1 MKNIIEDLGGV
12 FDSDDGN
19 EKPKKQQNPNE
30 KIEIYP
36 PTYNKVPIGGDNVWT
51 VYLQFDD
58 DTPIPFAFVPNGQDM
73 RIKFNEPELSNPGD
87 KAPALIFTDTR
98 TNKRLRL
105 FAKKIS

>member
-1 MKNIIEDLGGV
+1 MKNIIEDLGGI
-12 FDSDDGN
+12 FDSGGDEKNKRN
-19 EKPKKQQNPNE
+19 EINPNE

-36 PTYNKVPIGGDNVWT
+36 PTYNKIPNEGDNVWT

-58 DTPIPFAFVPNGQDM
+58 DTPIPFAFVPNGDEM
-73 RIKFNEPELSNPGD
+73 RIKFNEPTASNPGD

-105 FAKKIS
+105 FAKKLF